1 MRNLINTRFVDLVR
15 SLTST
20 EKILLKTSKGDIRVI
35 ILGLSTTLEKD
46 DTFEITCTHKS
57 KDFVK
62 RYTGIIAKDTGTG
75 WIQSIGAHG
84 SKPVNHSYSD

>member
-1 MRNLINTRFVDLVR
+1 MRHLINTKFDDLVK
-15 SLTST
+15 SLTSS
-20 EKILLKTSKGDIRVI
+20 KKVLLKTSKGDIRVT
-35 ILGLSTTLEKD
+35 ILGLSTILEKD
-46 DTFEITCTHKS
+46 DTFEVTCTHKS

-62 RYTGIIAKDTGTG
+62 RYTGIISKDTGTG